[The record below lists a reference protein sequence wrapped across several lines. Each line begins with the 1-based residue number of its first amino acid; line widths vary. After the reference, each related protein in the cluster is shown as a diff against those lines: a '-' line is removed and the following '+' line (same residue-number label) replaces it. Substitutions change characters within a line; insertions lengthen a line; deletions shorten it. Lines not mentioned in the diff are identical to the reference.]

1 MMLVSDTS
9 TSYVEERTMINIGT
23 MRARRSVRTFTEES
37 VASELIEKLSAYM
50 KELDNPFHI
59 PIEFQIL
66 DAKEYKVSS
75 PVLVGAQTY
84 IVGKYQRQPNAELA
98 FGYEFEKLMLCAVS
112 LGLGTVWI
120 AGTMDRK
127 AFERAIEVKDGEVMP
142 AITPIGYAANKKSI
156 REGMMRKAIK
166 ADERMDFE
174 KLFFDRNFEH
184 PLKEADAGRFLLPLQ
199 MVRWAPSATN
209 KQPWRLVVDGNRIH
223 FYEEKTKGYDR
234 EEIGD
239 VQKIDLGIAMAHFE
253 IAANETGQK
262 GRFVQANPK
271 LMLPENTEYITTFEL

>member
-9 TSYVEERTMINIGT
+9 TSYVEERTMSNIGT

-37 VASELIEKLSAYM
+37 VASEFIEKLSAYM

-66 DAKEYKVSS
+66 DAKEHKVSS

-209 KQPWRLVVDGNRIH
+209 KQP
-223 FYEEKTKGYDR
+223 YDR

>member
-1 MMLVSDTS
+1 MMIT
-9 TSYVEERTMINIGT
+9 TETMK
-23 MRARRSVRTFTEES
+23 ARRSVRTFTEES

-59 PIEFQIL
+59 PIKFQIL
-66 DAKEYKVSS
+66 DAKEHNLSS